1 MSLPSAHIKSDARTI
16 LRLGGPLIAN
26 NLANAGMTFADT
38 VMAGQLGGLEL
49 AGLAVGVSFYNL
61 CFIFGLGVLMAL
73 SPCVAHAYGAKDDD
87 SVTRFCRQS
96 WWLVLALSIV
106 LVGVMWQSRYVFTVF
121 DIDDAIMPIAV
132 GYNEVVSWG
141 LPAFFGFFA
150 LRFTSE
156 GLGITRPIMYI
167 AFLGLAVNVF
177 GNWLFIYGHWGLPRM
192 GAIGCAVATAISMWI
207 MLGALLAYMHWHR
220 HFRAYRFFATWEA
233 PNWAV
238 LMQLTRIGLPIAC
251 SLMAEGGLF
260 VVAALLMGS
269 MGATIAGAHQIALNY
284 ASVMF
289 MIPLAMHS
297 ATTIHVGHALGRG
310 DRDAARIAGWV
321 GIGMCGAVMFVSAIF
336 IVLFNSQI
344 AALYTSD
351 LAVRELAATLL
362 LMAAIF
368 QVSDGLQV
376 GAGGALRGF
385 KDTTVPMAITLFAYW
400 FVGFPIAY
408 VLGVQQARGPVYVWL
423 GLIAGL
429 CVAAVLLSVR
439 YKKIS
444 TLAKVQ
450 VDARAT

>member
-1 MSLPSAHIKSDARTI
+1 MALPPSAHLKSDARTI

-49 AGLAVGVSFYNL
+49 AGLAVGVSYYNL

-73 SPCVAHAYGAKDDD
+73 SPCVAHAYGAQDDA
-87 SVTRFCRQS
+87 SVTRYCRQS
-96 WWLVLALSIV
+96 WWLVLALSVV
-106 LVGVMWQSRYVFTVF
+106 LVWVMWQSRFVFTAF
-121 DIDDAIMPIAV
+121 GIGADIMPIAV
-132 GYNEVVSWG
+132 GYNEAVSWG

-167 AFLGLAVNVF
+167 AFLGFAVNVF
-177 GNWLFIYGHWGLPRM
+177 GNWLFIYGHWGFPQL
-192 GAIGCAVATAISMWI
+192 GTIGCAVATAISMWI
-207 MLGALLAYMHWHR
+207 MLAALFAHMHWHR
-220 HFRAYRFFATWEA
+220 RFRAYRFFARVEA
-233 PNWAV
+233 PNIEV
-238 LMQLTRIGLPIAC
+238 LKQLTRIGLPIAC

-284 ASVMF
+284 AALMF

-310 DRDAARIAGWV
+310 DVRAARTAGWV
-321 GIGMCGAVMFVSAIF
+321 GIAMCGAVMMISALF

-344 AALYTSD
+344 AALYTRD
-351 LAVRELAATLL
+351 LAVRELATSLL

-400 FVGFPIAY
+400 LVGFPIAY
-408 VLGVQQARGPVYVWL
+408 FVGVQQARGPIYVWL
-423 GLIAGL
+423 GLIVGL
-429 CVAAVLLSVR
+429 TVAAVLLSTR
-439 YKKIS
+439 YLIL
-444 TLAKVQ
+444 TR
-450 VDARAT
+450 RAVTHAH